1 MARGR
6 AKFDDALATE
16 NEMPGLVVLERS
28 DEIATVILNRPERL
42 NALTFEMWQEVGTIF
57 ARLDADDG
65 LRCVILRGAGGKA
78 FAPGADIA
86 EFAQKRS
93 TRAQARDYGG
103 TMHRAMQSIDACRHP
118 TIAAIEG
125 VCVGGGIELA
135 MLCDVRI
142 CGAGSRFGVPINRIG
157 VTMAYPE
164 IGALIARVG
173 REVALEILLEG
184 RVFDAAE
191 AKEKGLVSRVVPDDK
206 VLEEAFAAANRIA
219 AGAPLVN
226 RWHKKFARR
235 LMDPAPLSPAERD
248 EPYETFDTE
257 DFREGYR
264 AFLDKKTPKF
274 RGK

>member
-1 MARGR
+1 
-6 AKFDDALATE
+6 
-16 NEMPGLVVLERS
+16 MPGLVVLERS

-57 ARLDADDG
+57 ARLDADDL
-65 LRCVILRGAGGKA
+65 LRCIILRGAGGKA

-86 EFAQKRS
+86 EFAEKRS
-93 TRAQARDYGG
+93 TMAQARDYGG
-103 TMHRAMQSIDACRHP
+103 TMHRAMQSIDGCRHP

-135 MLCDVRI
+135 MLCDIRI

-191 AKEKGLVSRVVPDDK
+191 AKEKGLVSRIVPDDK

-235 LMDPAPLSPAERD
+235 LMDPTPLSAVERE
-248 EPYETFDTE
+248 EPYETFDTD
-257 DFREGYR
+257 DFRAGYR
-264 AFLDKKTPKF
+264 AFLDKTPPTF
-274 RGK
+274 QGK

>member
-1 MARGR
+1 MS
-6 AKFDDALATE
+6 
-16 NEMPGLVVLERS
+16 GLVVLERS
-28 DEIATVILNRPERL
+28 DEIAMVILNRPERL

-57 ARLDADDG
+57 AALELDDA
-65 LRCVILRGAGGKA
+65 LRCIILRGAGGKA

-86 EFAQKRS
+86 EFAERRS
-93 TRAQARDYGG
+93 NSAQARDYGHL
-103 TMHRAMQSIDACRHP
+103 MHGAMRAIDESRHP

-135 MLCDVRI
+135 MLCDIRI
-142 CGAGSRFGVPINRIG
+142 CGDGSRFGVPINRIG

-173 REVALEILLEG
+173 RQVALEILLEG
-184 RVFDAAE
+184 RVFGAAE
-191 AKEKGLVSRVVPDDK
+191 ALAKGLVSRIVPDGT
-206 VLEEAFAAANRIA
+206 VLEEAFATANRIA

-235 LMDPAPLSPAERD
+235 LADPAPLSAAEGD
-248 EPYETFDTE
+248 EPYGTFDTE
-257 DFREGYR
+257 DFREGYQ
-264 AFLDKKTPKF
+264 AFLAKRPPEF